1 MATMSKKRFVRAAG
15 YVFTWELD
23 LGSAEVDLEMHR
35 EDDAH
40 RRKFFVAKTR
50 CAPDRDAVYARA
62 MAMVAWLRSLNV
74 PARRDPQAQAVME
87 QIAVTNDR
95 LARLRARAPAAAVS
109 FDRMLEGQTAA
120 A

>member
-1 MATMSKKRFVRAAG
+1 
-15 YVFTWELD
+15 
-23 LGSAEVDLEMHR
+23 
-35 EDDAH
+35 
-40 RRKFFVAKTR
+40 
-50 CAPDRDAVYARA
+50 
-62 MAMVAWLRSLNV
+62 
-74 PARRDPQAQAVME
+74 ME